1 MLGRLVVSAAIVLAA
16 LLPPSALG
24 FAPGMMVTT
33 EDSKDRTTI
42 ELGDPDGAT
51 AGVVVYAPPGF
62 SATLDQ
68 APGER
73 VGTVPAATVSTAGLH
88 VSLKGE
94 LKATDPALGTPRS
107 CTPGPHAA
115 SLLLELHAPG
125 LDVSFPVDL
134 DRAQGIEAGYASYRL
149 HLCPS
154 DAPATRLV
162 ALRLVLDG
170 LFAAPAAPARHVWRG
185 VFTPFSAEGVP
196 DPAASVESRSI
207 LPLPVRLDLA
217 ASYDPLAVAV
227 ALRGSLS
234 SGGQAVAGQ
243 RVRLFAGPNAWPRRS
258 SGEVT
263 TGAQGRFRASRP
275 IRTRTTFR
283 ATATLPAQDV
293 TASECGEP
301 VAPGGCIRAVVA
313 PQEAES
319 RAVRV
324 RAPAPLQYGSRGALV
339 RTLQQTLVRLK
350 YLAAG
355 APRGTFDENTWHAVV
370 AFQGWQGFV
379 RDGVVTKAIWRA
391 LGRAGPPRPWG
402 GMKLRPPGRHGAAG
416 APPRGAA
423 TGRAG
428 DPRLDRRRRRDAA
441 RTVRRLPQGGDVVVG
456 AVRDLDALRQL
467 LLRRLRPARL
477 LERPGVPGL
486 PRLHPR
492 TADRGAGRLRL
503 RGLRQAGLG
512 PLTARHPALIP

>member
-185 VFTPFSAEGVP
+185 VFTPFSAAGVP

-243 RVRLFAGPNAWPRRS
+243 RVRLYAGPNAWPRRS

-370 AFQGWQGFV
+370 AFQGWQGFA

-402 GMKLRPPGRHGAAG
+402 GMKSGLQVD
-416 APPRGAA
+416 
-423 TGRAG
+423 T
-428 DPRLDRRRRRDAA
+428 A
-441 RTVRRLPQGGDVVVG
+441 RQV
-456 AVRDLDALRQL
+456 L
-467 LLRRLRPARL
+467 LLVERGQVVRAIHVSTGAGGGTPLGRFAVYRKEVMSWSVPFQTWMPYASYFYGGYALHAYSSVPAYPASHGCIRVPPV
-477 LERPGVPGL
+477 EAPGVY
-486 PRLHPR
+486 
-492 TADRGAGRLRL
+492 AFAAYGRPVWVR
-503 RGLRQAGLG
+503 
-512 PLTARHPALIP
+512 